1 MIITILFLVAF
12 VVCLIWAIKSE
23 SDESIILCSMTFIA
37 LLIVS
42 IILVCEN
49 SFPETKKIQLEE
61 KRKAIVYEMDHGF
74 YVGDSLGEFNAQL
87 KRKQRLNE
95 NPWTSWFIGDYIMEV
110 EPIELGEK

>member
-23 SDESIILCSMTFIA
+23 SDESIILCVMTFIA

-49 SFPETKKIQLEE
+49 SFPKTKKIQLEE

-95 NPWTSWFIGDYIMEV
+95 NPWASWFIGDYIMEV